1 MSRVEYLTESMDD
14 TEVFFLEYS
23 RVRGSAQLIFIIE
36 GKDDP
41 KFYTSKIANFFHEK
55 WDFLSVGG
63 KSKVLELRLAIKDN
77 PIYCNDNTFFMI
89 DKDFDEEIL
98 EKDIYTTPSYSIEN
112 IYCEPETVRKMLVGE
127 CGLSNYKIYHR
138 SAILEYLTMRY
149 LGLQSLFHKNKRLI
163 IANIIFLYAR
173 KGSLDKKVSL
183 DKILKINIDIEKNGV
198 LIKINWKGEFNK
210 LKSKERENFISF
222 VKNNAQ
228 VKEILSNPG
237 ARFRGKQE
245 IGFLKE
251 FVKLLKDNTF
261 LTKEIE
267 EHFSYNL
274 KLDNPSLHDHMLSSL
289 AQYVRTPDCLIN
301 FFESIKNDI
310 RTLSK
315 V

>member
-1 MSRVEYLTESMDD
+1 MSQVKYLTESMDD

-23 RVRGSAQLIFIIE
+23 RVRGSQQLIFIIE

-41 KFYTSKIANFFHEK
+41 KFYTSKIANFFYDK

-63 KSKVLELRLAIKDN
+63 KSKVLELRRAIKGN
-77 PIYCNDNTFFMI
+77 PIYCRDKTFFMI
-89 DKDFDEEIL
+89 DKDFDEEII

-112 IYCEPETVRKMLVGE
+112 IYCEPGTVRRMLVGE
-127 CGLSNYKIYHR
+127 CGLSNYKILHR
-138 SAILEYLTMRY
+138 SEILEYLTERY
-149 LGLQSLFHKNKRLI
+149 LELQSLFHKNKRLI
-163 IANIIFLYAR
+163 IANIIFLYVR
-173 KGSLDKKVSL
+173 KEFIDKKVSL
-183 DKILKINIDIEKNGV
+183 DRILKININIVEGDV
-198 LIKINWKGEFNK
+198 LIKLNWKSEFNR
-210 LKSKERENFISF
+210 LKKIERAKFIHF
-222 VKNNAQ
+222 VKNNVQ
-228 VKEILSNPG
+228 VKEVLASPG

-251 FVKLLKDNTF
+251 FVKLLKDNSF
-261 LTKEIE
+261 ITKEIE
-267 EHFSYNL
+267 DHFSYNL

-301 FFESIKNDI
+301 FFETIKSDI